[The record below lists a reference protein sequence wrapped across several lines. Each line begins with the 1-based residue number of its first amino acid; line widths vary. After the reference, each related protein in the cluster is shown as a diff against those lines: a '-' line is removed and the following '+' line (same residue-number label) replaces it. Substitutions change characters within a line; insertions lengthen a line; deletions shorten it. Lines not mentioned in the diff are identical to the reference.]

1 MNMKKIIS
9 LFLIVVLSLLSLYV
23 IADIIGSIYL
33 VARYENFTLSSSGII
48 AGKILFT
55 AVCVAFIFIL
65 IKISRRKLVN

>member
-1 MNMKKIIS
+1 MKKIIS
-9 LFLIVVLSLLSLYV
+9 LFLIVVLSLLSLYA

-55 AVCVAFIFIL
+55 SVCVAFIFIL

>member
-9 LFLIVVLSLLSLYV
+9 LFLIVVLSLLSLYA

-55 AVCVAFIFIL
+55 SVCVAFIFIL

>member
-9 LFLIVVLSLLSLYV
+9 LFLIVVLSLLSLYA

-33 VARYENFTLSSSGII
+33 VARYENFALSSSGII

>member
-1 MNMKKIIS
+1 MNMKKNIS
-9 LFLIVVLSLLSLYV
+9 LFLIVVLSLLSLYA